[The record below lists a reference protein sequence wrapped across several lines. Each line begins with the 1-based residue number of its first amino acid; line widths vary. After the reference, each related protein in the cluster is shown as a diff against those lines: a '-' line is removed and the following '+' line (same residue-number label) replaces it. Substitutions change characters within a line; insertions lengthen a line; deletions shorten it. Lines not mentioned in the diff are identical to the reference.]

1 MADKKGIGL
10 IQSMKGKA
18 DKKGIGLIQSMKGKA
33 ALMGVLAIAS
43 SVVIGGVGIISIN
56 RIVNNGETETLINS
70 IIKLQADDKA
80 NDALYQYY
88 IDQQYLDHIQVNQ
101 QQMLEN
107 VDKVTNPEYR
117 DIVAKIRSGV
127 ETTKSNYDTIVKLH
141 NERGY
146 DKETGKYSE
155 FSSTNDQLNESFAAL
170 LNTNDWVE
178 FSWIDANL
186 GDGELVEI
194 DGKQYYKLIYDREL
208 PVVGK
213 RLDIVPRLGGTLTYK
228 TSFYLTNLKFTGGS
242 GNVDVDLTSL
252 ESVNGSGDGLAGC
265 SLTTFNGV
273 PAIKVDG
280 KFDAANS
287 TWEETQV
294 NIPIDQYDNQ
304 EHISFYYEMYLEN
317 TGDVFEYK
325 YGGALKG
332 QYDFY
337 ENSERL
343 VKLVEEYSRLVVEG
357 KDVAD
362 IREQIQAIFDD
373 IELNIPKFSTSK
385 EATEDSLA
393 KFEVMR
399 SAYDSMVALDDSM
412 LELKTANAAANA
424 IIEEECISLDN
435 AVVQSTQA
443 VKNSALLIMIVSL
456 LASAV
461 VLLFITIVISRSIDS
476 NVKSFR
482 KSLDK
487 IAQGRIGIRV
497 KQNGKDEFS
506 QFGESINKF
515 LDTLQ
520 HIIVELQN
528 MSNVLSDKGI
538 EFEDKADKTQS
549 AVENISSAL
558 SDISHGATAQ
568 AGDIEDSSQQ
578 IIGMCDNISNI
589 IKSVGQLSET
599 SEQMNRNSSEAS
611 NIVKELADTSDMTSA
626 AFDKIAT
633 KIIKTNESVVKIQEA
648 VDLIA
653 SIASQTNLLSLN
665 ASIEAARAGEAGR
678 GFAVVAS
685 EIQQLAEQ
693 TNTSA
698 GIIDTIIV
706 TLSQESEETVRSIN
720 DVTTMI
726 QDQKQKLEETQDKF
740 KAVNEGIKSTDREMN
755 GVLSQADDCSKAGE
769 HAVDLMTNLS
779 AIAEENAASTEQT
792 SASMAELDSGTSSL
806 ADTARELK
814 RLSDSLNESLNYFS
828 TEE

>member
-1 MADKKGIGL
+1 M
-10 IQSMKGKA
+10 A

-70 IIKLQADDKA
+70 IIKLQTDDKA

-88 IDQQYLDHIQVNQ
+88 TDRQYLDHIQVNQ

-155 FSSTNDQLNESFAAL
+155 FSSTNDQLNESFEAL
-170 LNTNDWVE
+170 INTNDWVE
-178 FSWIDANL
+178 FSWIDAKL

-242 GNVDVDLTSL
+242 GDVDVDLTSL
-252 ESVNGSGDGLAGC
+252 ESVDGSGDGLAGC

-332 QYDFY
+332 RYDFY
-337 ENSERL
+337 ANSEQL

-362 IREQIQAIFDD
+362 IREQIQALLDD

-393 KFEVMR
+393 KFKAMR

-435 AVVQSTQA
+435 AVVQSTQS

-497 KQNGKDEFS
+497 KQNRKDEFS

-538 EFEDKADKTQS
+538 ELEDEADKTQS
-549 AVENISSAL
+549 ATENISSAL

-626 AFDKIAT
+626 AFDKIAAQ
-633 KIIKTNESVVKIQEA
+633 IIKTNESVVKIQEA

-685 EIQQLAEQ
+685 EIQKLAEQ

>member
-1 MADKKGIGL
+1 M
-10 IQSMKGKA
+10 A

-70 IIKLQADDKA
+70 IIKLQTEDKA

-88 IDQQYLDHIQVNQ
+88 IDRQYLDDIQVNQ

-155 FSSTNDQLNESFAAL
+155 FSSTNDQLNESFEAL
-170 LNTNDWVE
+170 INTNDWVE
-178 FSWIDANL
+178 FSWIDASL
-186 GDGELVEI
+186 GDGEPVEI

-252 ESVNGSGDGLAGC
+252 ESVDGSGDGLAGC

-332 QYDFY
+332 RYDFY
-337 ENSERL
+337 ANSEQL

-362 IREQIQAIFDD
+362 IREQIQALLDD

-393 KFEVMR
+393 KFKAMR

-412 LELKTANAAANA
+412 LEIKTANAAANA

-435 AVVQSTQA
+435 AVVQSTQS
-443 VKNSALLIMIVSL
+443 VKNSALLIMIASL

-497 KQNGKDEFS
+497 KQNRKDEFS

-538 EFEDKADKTQS
+538 ELEDEADKTQS
-549 AVENISSAL
+549 ATENISSAL

-626 AFDKIAT
+626 AFDKIAAQ
-633 KIIKTNESVVKIQEA
+633 IIKTNESVVKIQEA

-685 EIQQLAEQ
+685 EIQKLSEQ

>member
-1 MADKKGIGL
+1 MAEKKGI
-10 IQSMKGKA
+10 S
-18 DKKGIGLIQSMKGKA
+18 LIQSMKGKA
-33 ALMGVLAIAS
+33 ALMGVMAIAS
-43 SVVIGGVGIISIN
+43 SVVIGGVGIMSIN
-56 RIVNNGETETLINS
+56 RIVSNSETEALINS
-70 IIKLQADDKA
+70 IVELQTDDKA

-155 FSSTNDQLNESFAAL
+155 FSSTNDQLNESFEAL
-170 LNTNDWVE
+170 INTNDWVE

-228 TSFYLTNLKFTGGS
+228 TSFYLTNLKLTGGS

-252 ESVNGSGDGLAGC
+252 ESVNGAGDGLAGC

-332 QYDFY
+332 RYDFSA
-337 ENSERL
+337 NSERL

-362 IREQIQAIFDD
+362 IREQIQAILDD

-385 EATEDSLA
+385 EAIEDSLA
-393 KFEVMR
+393 KFKAMR

-497 KQNGKDEFS
+497 KQNRKDEFS

-538 EFEDKADKTQS
+538 ELEDKADKTQS
-549 AVENISSAL
+549 AAENISSAL

-626 AFDKIAT
+626 AFDKIAAQ
-633 KIIKTNESVVKIQEA
+633 IIKTNESVVKIQEA

-685 EIQQLAEQ
+685 EIQKLAEQ

>member
-1 MADKKGIGL
+1 M
-10 IQSMKGKA
+10 A

-70 IIKLQADDKA
+70 IIKLQTEDKA

-88 IDQQYLDHIQVNQ
+88 IDQQYLDDIQVNQ

-170 LNTNDWVE
+170 FNTNDWVE

-252 ESVNGSGDGLAGC
+252 ESVDGSGDGLAGC

-332 QYDFY
+332 RYDFY
-337 ENSERL
+337 ANSEQL

-362 IREQIQAIFDD
+362 IREQIQALLDD

-393 KFEVMR
+393 KFKAMR

-435 AVVQSTQA
+435 AVVQSTQS

-482 KSLDK
+482 KSLDM

-497 KQNGKDEFS
+497 KQNRKDEFS

-538 EFEDKADKTQS
+538 ELEDEADKTQS
-549 AVENISSAL
+549 ATENISSAL

-626 AFDKIAT
+626 AFDKIAAQ
-633 KIIKTNESVVKIQEA
+633 IIKTNESVVKIQEA

-685 EIQQLAEQ
+685 EIQKLAEQ

>member
-1 MADKKGIGL
+1 M
-10 IQSMKGKA
+10 A

-70 IIKLQADDKA
+70 IIKLQTDDKA

-88 IDQQYLDHIQVNQ
+88 TDRQYLDHIQVNQ

-155 FSSTNDQLNESFAAL
+155 FSSTNDQLNESFEAL
-170 LNTNDWVE
+170 INTNDWVE

-332 QYDFY
+332 RYDFY
-337 ENSERL
+337 ANSEQL

-362 IREQIQAIFDD
+362 IREQIQAILDD

-393 KFEVMR
+393 KFKAMR

-435 AVVQSTQA
+435 AVVQSTQS

-497 KQNGKDEFS
+497 KQNRKDEFS

-538 EFEDKADKTQS
+538 ELEDKADKTQS
-549 AVENISSAL
+549 ATENISSAL

-626 AFDKIAT
+626 AFDKIAAQ
-633 KIIKTNESVVKIQEA
+633 IIKTNESVVKIQEA

-685 EIQQLAEQ
+685 EIQKLAEQ

>member
-1 MADKKGIGL
+1 M
-10 IQSMKGKA
+10 A

-56 RIVNNGETETLINS
+56 RIVNNGETETLIKS
-70 IIKLQADDKA
+70 IIELQTDDKA

-88 IDQQYLDHIQVNQ
+88 IDRQYLDHIQVNQ

-155 FSSTNDQLNESFAAL
+155 FSSTNDQLNESFEAL
-170 LNTNDWVE
+170 INTNDWVE

-228 TSFYLTNLKFTGGS
+228 TSFYLTNLKLTGGS

-252 ESVNGSGDGLAGC
+252 ESVNGSGAGLAGC

-332 QYDFY
+332 RYDFSA
-337 ENSERL
+337 NSERL

-362 IREQIQAIFDD
+362 IREQIQAILDD

-393 KFEVMR
+393 KFKVMR
-399 SAYDSMVALDDSM
+399 SVYDSMVALDDSM

-497 KQNGKDEFS
+497 KQNRKDEFS

-538 EFEDKADKTQS
+538 ELEDKADKTQS
-549 AVENISSAL
+549 ATENISSAL

-611 NIVKELADTSDMTSA
+611 NIVKELAATSDMTSA
-626 AFDKIAT
+626 AFDKIAAQ
-633 KIIKTNESVVKIQEA
+633 IIKTNESVVKIQEA

-685 EIQQLAEQ
+685 EIQKLAEQ

>member
-1 MADKKGIGL
+1 M
-10 IQSMKGKA
+10 A

-70 IIKLQADDKA
+70 IIKLQTDDKA

-88 IDQQYLDHIQVNQ
+88 IDRQYLDHIQVNQ

-170 LNTNDWVE
+170 FNTNDWVE

-317 TGDVFEYK
+317 TGDVFAYK
-325 YGGALKG
+325 YGGALTG
-332 QYDFY
+332 RYDFY
-337 ENSERL
+337 ANSERL

-362 IREQIQAIFDD
+362 IREQIQAILDD

-393 KFEVMR
+393 KFKAMR

-435 AVVQSTQA
+435 AVVQSTQS

-497 KQNGKDEFS
+497 KQNRKDEFS

-538 EFEDKADKTQS
+538 ELEDKAGKTQS
-549 AVENISSAL
+549 ATENISSAL

-611 NIVKELADTSDMTSA
+611 NIVKELAATSDMTSA
-626 AFDKIAT
+626 AFDKIAAQ
-633 KIIKTNESVVKIQEA
+633 IIKTNESVVKIQEA

-685 EIQQLAEQ
+685 EIQKLAEQ

>member
-1 MADKKGIGL
+1 M
-10 IQSMKGKA
+10 A

-56 RIVNNGETETLINS
+56 RIVNNGETKTLINS
-70 IIKLQADDKA
+70 IIELQTDDKA

-88 IDQQYLDHIQVNQ
+88 IDRQYLDHIQVNQ

-127 ETTKSNYDTIVKLH
+127 ETTKNNYDTIVTLH

-170 LNTNDWVE
+170 INTNDWVE

-228 TSFYLTNLKFTGGS
+228 TSFYLTNLKLTGGS

-252 ESVNGSGDGLAGC
+252 ESVNGSGAGLAGC

-294 NIPIDQYDNQ
+294 TIPIDQYDNQ

-325 YGGALKG
+325 YGGALTG
-332 QYDFY
+332 RYDFY
-337 ENSERL
+337 ANSEQL

-362 IREQIQAIFDD
+362 IREQIQAILDD

-385 EATEDSLA
+385 EAIEDSLA
-393 KFEVMR
+393 KFKAMR

-435 AVVQSTQA
+435 AVVQSTQS

-461 VLLFITIVISRSIDS
+461 VLLFVTIVISRSIDS

-497 KQNGKDEFS
+497 KQNRKDEFS

-538 EFEDKADKTQS
+538 ELEDKADKTQS
-549 AVENISSAL
+549 ATENISSAL

-611 NIVKELADTSDMTSA
+611 NIVKELAATSDMTSA
-626 AFDKIAT
+626 AFDKIAAQ
-633 KIIKTNESVVKIQEA
+633 IIKTNESVVKIQEA

-685 EIQQLAEQ
+685 EIQKLAEQ

-792 SASMAELDSGTSSL
+792 NASMAELDSGTSSL

>member
-1 MADKKGIGL
+1 M
-10 IQSMKGKA
+10 A

-70 IIKLQADDKA
+70 IIKLQTDDKA

-170 LNTNDWVE
+170 INTNDWVE

-228 TSFYLTNLKFTGGS
+228 TSFYLTNLKLTGGS

-332 QYDFY
+332 RYDFSA
-337 ENSERL
+337 NSERL

-362 IREQIQAIFDD
+362 IREQIQALLDD

-393 KFEVMR
+393 KFKVMR

-435 AVVQSTQA
+435 AVVQSTQS

-497 KQNGKDEFS
+497 KQNRKDEFS

-538 EFEDKADKTQS
+538 ELEDKADKTQS
-549 AVENISSAL
+549 ATENISSAL

-611 NIVKELADTSDMTSA
+611 NIVKELAATSDMTSA
-626 AFDKIAT
+626 AFDKIAAQ
-633 KIIKTNESVVKIQEA
+633 IIKTNESVVKIQEA

-685 EIQQLAEQ
+685 EIQKLAEQ

-792 SASMAELDSGTSSL
+792 NASMAELDSGTSSL

>member
-1 MADKKGIGL
+1 M
-10 IQSMKGKA
+10 A

-70 IIKLQADDKA
+70 IIKLQTEDKA

-88 IDQQYLDHIQVNQ
+88 TDRQYLDDIQVNQ

-170 LNTNDWVE
+170 INTNDWVE

-332 QYDFY
+332 RYDFY
-337 ENSERL
+337 ANSERL

-362 IREQIQAIFDD
+362 IREQIQAILDD

-393 KFEVMR
+393 KFKAMR

-435 AVVQSTQA
+435 AVVQSTQS

-497 KQNGKDEFS
+497 KQNRKDEFS

-538 EFEDKADKTQS
+538 ELEDEADKTQS
-549 AVENISSAL
+549 ATENISSAL

-626 AFDKIAT
+626 AFDKIAAQ
-633 KIIKTNESVVKIQEA
+633 IIKTNESVVKIQEA

-685 EIQQLAEQ
+685 EIQKLAEQ

>member
-1 MADKKGIGL
+1 M
-10 IQSMKGKA
+10 A

-70 IIKLQADDKA
+70 IIKLQTDDKA

-88 IDQQYLDHIQVNQ
+88 TDRQYLDDIQVNQ

-127 ETTKSNYDTIVKLH
+127 ETTKSNYDKIVKLH

-252 ESVNGSGDGLAGC
+252 ESVDGSGDGLAGC

-332 QYDFY
+332 RYDFY
-337 ENSERL
+337 ANSEQL

-362 IREQIQAIFDD
+362 IREQIQAILDD

-393 KFEVMR
+393 KFKAMR

-435 AVVQSTQA
+435 AVVQSTQS

-497 KQNGKDEFS
+497 KQNRKDEFS

-538 EFEDKADKTQS
+538 ELEDKADKTQS
-549 AVENISSAL
+549 ATENISSAL

-626 AFDKIAT
+626 AFDKIAAQ
-633 KIIKTNESVVKIQEA
+633 IIKTNESVVKIQEA

-685 EIQQLAEQ
+685 EIQKLAEQ

>member
-1 MADKKGIGL
+1 M
-10 IQSMKGKA
+10 A

-70 IIKLQADDKA
+70 IIKLQTEDKA

-88 IDQQYLDHIQVNQ
+88 IDQQYLDDIQVNQ

-178 FSWIDANL
+178 FSWIDATL

-332 QYDFY
+332 RYDFY
-337 ENSERL
+337 ANSERL

-362 IREQIQAIFDD
+362 IREQIQAILDD

-393 KFEVMR
+393 KFKVMR
-399 SAYDSMVALDDSM
+399 SVYDSMVALDDSM

-482 KSLDK
+482 KSLDM

-497 KQNGKDEFS
+497 KQNRKDEFS

-549 AVENISSAL
+549 AAENISSAL

-626 AFDKIAT
+626 AFDKIAAQ
-633 KIIKTNESVVKIQEA
+633 IIKTNESVVKIQEA

-685 EIQQLAEQ
+685 EIQKLAEQ

-740 KAVNEGIKSTDREMN
+740 KTVNEGIKSTDREMN

>member
-1 MADKKGIGL
+1 M
-10 IQSMKGKA
+10 A

-70 IIKLQADDKA
+70 IIKLQTEDKA

-88 IDQQYLDHIQVNQ
+88 IDRQYLDHIQVNQ

-170 LNTNDWVE
+170 FNTNDWVE

-228 TSFYLTNLKFTGGS
+228 TSFYLTNLKLTGGS

-332 QYDFY
+332 RYDFY
-337 ENSERL
+337 ANSEQL

-362 IREQIQAIFDD
+362 IREQIQAILDD

-393 KFEVMR
+393 KFKAMR

-435 AVVQSTQA
+435 AVVQSTQS

-497 KQNGKDEFS
+497 KQNRKDEFS

-538 EFEDKADKTQS
+538 ELEDEADKTQS
-549 AVENISSAL
+549 ATENISSAL

-626 AFDKIAT
+626 AFDKIAAQ
-633 KIIKTNESVVKIQEA
+633 IIKTNESVVKIQEA

-685 EIQQLAEQ
+685 EIQKLAEQ

-792 SASMAELDSGTSSL
+792 NASMAELDSGTSSL

>member
-1 MADKKGIGL
+1 M
-10 IQSMKGKA
+10 A

-70 IIKLQADDKA
+70 IIKLQTDDKA

-88 IDQQYLDHIQVNQ
+88 IDRQYLDDIQVNQ

-155 FSSTNDQLNESFAAL
+155 FSSTNDQLNESFEAL
-170 LNTNDWVE
+170 INTNDWVE

-252 ESVNGSGDGLAGC
+252 ESVDGSGDGLAGC

-332 QYDFY
+332 RYDFY
-337 ENSERL
+337 ANSEQL

-362 IREQIQAIFDD
+362 IREQIQALLDD

-393 KFEVMR
+393 KFKAMR

-435 AVVQSTQA
+435 AVVQSTQS
-443 VKNSALLIMIVSL
+443 VKNSALLIMIASL

-497 KQNGKDEFS
+497 KQNRKDEFS

-538 EFEDKADKTQS
+538 ELEDEADKTQS
-549 AVENISSAL
+549 ATENISSAL

-626 AFDKIAT
+626 AFDKIAAQ
-633 KIIKTNESVVKIQEA
+633 IIKTNESVVKIQEA

-685 EIQQLAEQ
+685 EIQKLSEQ

>member
-1 MADKKGIGL
+1 M
-10 IQSMKGKA
+10 A

-70 IIKLQADDKA
+70 IIKLQTEDKA

-88 IDQQYLDHIQVNQ
+88 IDQQYLDDIQVNQ

-155 FSSTNDQLNESFAAL
+155 FSSTNDQLNESFEAL
-170 LNTNDWVE
+170 INTNDWVE

-186 GDGELVEI
+186 GDGEPVEI

-242 GNVDVDLTSL
+242 GDVDVDLTSL

-332 QYDFY
+332 RYDFY
-337 ENSERL
+337 ANSEQL

-362 IREQIQAIFDD
+362 IREQIQAILDD

-393 KFEVMR
+393 KFKVMR

-497 KQNGKDEFS
+497 KQNRKDEFS

-538 EFEDKADKTQS
+538 ELEDEADKTQS
-549 AVENISSAL
+549 AAENISSAL

-626 AFDKIAT
+626 AFDKIAAQ
-633 KIIKTNESVVKIQEA
+633 IIKTNESVVKIQEA

-685 EIQQLAEQ
+685 EIQKLSEQ

>member
-1 MADKKGIGL
+1 M
-10 IQSMKGKA
+10 A

-70 IIKLQADDKA
+70 IIELQTDDKA

-88 IDQQYLDHIQVNQ
+88 TDRQYLDHIQVNQ

-170 LNTNDWVE
+170 FDTNDWVE
-178 FSWIDANL
+178 FSWIDAKL

-332 QYDFY
+332 RYDFY
-337 ENSERL
+337 ANSEQL

-362 IREQIQAIFDD
+362 IREQIQAILDD

-385 EATEDSLA
+385 EAAEDSLA
-393 KFEVMR
+393 KFKAMR

-435 AVVQSTQA
+435 AVVQSTQS

-497 KQNGKDEFS
+497 KQNRKDEFS

-528 MSNVLSDKGI
+528 MSNVLLDKGI

-549 AVENISSAL
+549 AAENISSAL

-626 AFDKIAT
+626 AFDKIAAQ
-633 KIIKTNESVVKIQEA
+633 IIKTNESVVKIQEA

-685 EIQQLAEQ
+685 EIQKLSEQ

-792 SASMAELDSGTSSL
+792 NASMAELDSGTSSL

>member
-1 MADKKGIGL
+1 M
-10 IQSMKGKA
+10 A

-70 IIKLQADDKA
+70 IIKLQTDDKA

-170 LNTNDWVE
+170 FDTNDWVE
-178 FSWIDANL
+178 FSWIDAKL

-332 QYDFY
+332 RYDFY
-337 ENSERL
+337 ANSEQL

-362 IREQIQAIFDD
+362 IREQIQALLDD

-393 KFEVMR
+393 KFKVMR

-435 AVVQSTQA
+435 AVVQSTQS

-497 KQNGKDEFS
+497 KQNRKDEFS

-538 EFEDKADKTQS
+538 ELEDKADKTQS
-549 AVENISSAL
+549 ATENISSAL

-626 AFDKIAT
+626 AFDKIAAQ
-633 KIIKTNESVVKIQEA
+633 IIKTNESVVKIQEA

-685 EIQQLAEQ
+685 EIQKLAEQ

>member
-1 MADKKGIGL
+1 M
-10 IQSMKGKA
+10 A

-70 IIKLQADDKA
+70 IIKLQTDDKA

-88 IDQQYLDHIQVNQ
+88 TDRQYLDHIQVNQ

-155 FSSTNDQLNESFAAL
+155 FSSTNDQLNESFEAL
-170 LNTNDWVE
+170 INTNDWVE

-332 QYDFY
+332 RYDFY
-337 ENSERL
+337 ANSEQL

-362 IREQIQAIFDD
+362 IREQIQAILDD

-393 KFEVMR
+393 KFKAMR

-497 KQNGKDEFS
+497 KQNRKDEFS

-538 EFEDKADKTQS
+538 ELEDKADKTQS
-549 AVENISSAL
+549 ATENISSAL

-626 AFDKIAT
+626 AFDKIAAQ
-633 KIIKTNESVVKIQEA
+633 IIKTNESVVKIQEA

-685 EIQQLAEQ
+685 EIQKLAEQ

>member
-1 MADKKGIGL
+1 M
-10 IQSMKGKA
+10 A

-70 IIKLQADDKA
+70 IIELQTDDKA

-88 IDQQYLDHIQVNQ
+88 IDRQYLDHIQVNQ

-127 ETTKSNYDTIVKLH
+127 ETTKNNYDTIVTLH

-170 LNTNDWVE
+170 INTNDWVE

-228 TSFYLTNLKFTGGS
+228 TSFYLTNLKLTGGS

-252 ESVNGSGDGLAGC
+252 ESVNGSGAGLAGC

-294 NIPIDQYDNQ
+294 TIPIDQYDNQ

-325 YGGALKG
+325 YGGALTG
-332 QYDFY
+332 RYDFY
-337 ENSERL
+337 ANSEQL

-362 IREQIQAIFDD
+362 IREQIQAILDD

-385 EATEDSLA
+385 EAIEDSLA
-393 KFEVMR
+393 KFKAMR

-435 AVVQSTQA
+435 AVVQSTQS

-497 KQNGKDEFS
+497 KQNRKDEFS

-538 EFEDKADKTQS
+538 ELEDKADKTQS
-549 AVENISSAL
+549 ATENISSAL

-611 NIVKELADTSDMTSA
+611 NIVKELAATSDMTSA
-626 AFDKIAT
+626 AFDKIAAQ
-633 KIIKTNESVVKIQEA
+633 IIKTNESVVKIQEA

-685 EIQQLAEQ
+685 EIQKLAEQ

-792 SASMAELDSGTSSL
+792 NASMAELDSGTSSL

>member
-1 MADKKGIGL
+1 M
-10 IQSMKGKA
+10 A

-70 IIKLQADDKA
+70 IIKLQTDDKA

-88 IDQQYLDHIQVNQ
+88 TDRQYLDHIQVNQ

-170 LNTNDWVE
+170 FDTNDWVE
-178 FSWIDANL
+178 FSWIDAKL

-332 QYDFY
+332 RYDFY
-337 ENSERL
+337 ANSEQL

-362 IREQIQAIFDD
+362 IREQIQAILDD

-393 KFEVMR
+393 KFKAMR

-435 AVVQSTQA
+435 AVVQSTQS

-497 KQNGKDEFS
+497 KQNRKDEFS

-528 MSNVLSDKGI
+528 MSNVLLDKGI

-549 AVENISSAL
+549 AAENISSAL

-626 AFDKIAT
+626 AFDKIAAQ
-633 KIIKTNESVVKIQEA
+633 IIKTNESVVKIQEA

-685 EIQQLAEQ
+685 EIQKLAEQ

>member
-1 MADKKGIGL
+1 M
-10 IQSMKGKA
+10 A

-70 IIKLQADDKA
+70 IIKLQTDDKA

-88 IDQQYLDHIQVNQ
+88 IDQQYLDDIQVNQ

-155 FSSTNDQLNESFAAL
+155 FSSTNGQLNESFAAL
-170 LNTNDWVE
+170 FNTNDWAE
-178 FSWIDANL
+178 TPWIEANV

-332 QYDFY
+332 RYDFY
-337 ENSERL
+337 ANSEQL

-357 KDVAD
+357 KDVVD
-362 IREQIQAIFDD
+362 IRGQIQTVLDD

-393 KFEVMR
+393 KFKAMR

-497 KQNGKDEFS
+497 KQNRKDEFS

-538 EFEDKADKTQS
+538 ELEDKADKTQS
-549 AVENISSAL
+549 AAENISSAL

-626 AFDKIAT
+626 AFDKIAAQ
-633 KIIKTNESVVKIQEA
+633 IIKTNESVVKIQEA

-685 EIQQLAEQ
+685 EIQKLAEQ

>member
-1 MADKKGIGL
+1 M
-10 IQSMKGKA
+10 A

-43 SVVIGGVGIISIN
+43 SVVIGGVGIRSIN

-70 IIKLQADDKA
+70 IIKLQTEDKA

-88 IDQQYLDHIQVNQ
+88 IDRQYLDDIQVNQ

-155 FSSTNDQLNESFAAL
+155 FSSTNDQLNESFEAL
-170 LNTNDWVE
+170 INTNDWVE
-178 FSWIDANL
+178 FSWIDASL
-186 GDGELVEI
+186 GDGEPVEI

-242 GNVDVDLTSL
+242 GDVDVDLTSL

-332 QYDFY
+332 RYDFY
-337 ENSERL
+337 ANSEQL

-362 IREQIQAIFDD
+362 IREQIQALLDD

-393 KFEVMR
+393 KFKAMR

-412 LELKTANAAANA
+412 LEIKTANAAANA

-435 AVVQSTQA
+435 AVVQSTQS
-443 VKNSALLIMIVSL
+443 VKNSALLIMIASL

-497 KQNGKDEFS
+497 KQNRKDEFS

-538 EFEDKADKTQS
+538 ELEDEADKTQS
-549 AVENISSAL
+549 ATENISSAL

-626 AFDKIAT
+626 AFDKIAAQ
-633 KIIKTNESVVKIQEA
+633 IIKTNESVVKIQEA

-685 EIQQLAEQ
+685 EIQKLAEQ

>member
-1 MADKKGIGL
+1 M
-10 IQSMKGKA
+10 A

-70 IIKLQADDKA
+70 IIKLQTDDKA

-88 IDQQYLDHIQVNQ
+88 IDQQYLDDIQVNQ

-170 LNTNDWVE
+170 INTNDWVE

-228 TSFYLTNLKFTGGS
+228 TSFYLTNLKLTGGS

-332 QYDFY
+332 RYDFY
-337 ENSERL
+337 ANSEQL

-362 IREQIQAIFDD
+362 IREQIQALLDD

-393 KFEVMR
+393 KFKAMR

-435 AVVQSTQA
+435 AVVQSTQS

-497 KQNGKDEFS
+497 KQNRKDEFS

-538 EFEDKADKTQS
+538 ELEDEADKTQS
-549 AVENISSAL
+549 ATENISSAL

-626 AFDKIAT
+626 AFDKIAAQ
-633 KIIKTNESVVKIQEA
+633 IIKTNESVVKIQEA

-685 EIQQLAEQ
+685 EIQKLSEQ

>member
-1 MADKKGIGL
+1 M
-10 IQSMKGKA
+10 A

-70 IIKLQADDKA
+70 IIKLQTDDKA

-88 IDQQYLDHIQVNQ
+88 IDRQYLDHIQVNQ

-170 LNTNDWVE
+170 FNTNDWVE

-325 YGGALKG
+325 YGGALTG
-332 QYDFY
+332 RYDFY
-337 ENSERL
+337 ANSEQL

-362 IREQIQAIFDD
+362 IREQIQAILDD

-393 KFEVMR
+393 KFKAMR

-435 AVVQSTQA
+435 AVVQSTQS

-497 KQNGKDEFS
+497 KQNRKDEFS

-538 EFEDKADKTQS
+538 ELEDEADKTQS
-549 AVENISSAL
+549 ATENISSAL

-626 AFDKIAT
+626 AFDKIAAQ
-633 KIIKTNESVVKIQEA
+633 IIKTNESVVKIQEA

-685 EIQQLAEQ
+685 EIQKLSEQ

>member
-1 MADKKGIGL
+1 M
-10 IQSMKGKA
+10 A

-70 IIKLQADDKA
+70 IIKLQTDDKA

-155 FSSTNDQLNESFAAL
+155 FSSTNDQLNESFEAL
-170 LNTNDWVE
+170 INTNDWVE

-252 ESVNGSGDGLAGC
+252 ESVDGSGDGLAGC

-332 QYDFY
+332 RYDFY
-337 ENSERL
+337 ANSEQL

-362 IREQIQAIFDD
+362 IREQIQAILDD

-393 KFEVMR
+393 KFKVMR
-399 SAYDSMVALDDSM
+399 SVYDSMVALDDSM

-435 AVVQSTQA
+435 AVVQSTQS

-497 KQNGKDEFS
+497 KQNRKDEFS

-538 EFEDKADKTQS
+538 ELEDKADKTQS
-549 AVENISSAL
+549 ATENISSAL

-611 NIVKELADTSDMTSA
+611 NIVKELAATSDMTSA
-626 AFDKIAT
+626 AFDKIAAQ
-633 KIIKTNESVVKIQEA
+633 IIKTNESVVKIQEA

-685 EIQQLAEQ
+685 EIQKLSEQ

>member
-1 MADKKGIGL
+1 M
-10 IQSMKGKA
+10 A

-43 SVVIGGVGIISIN
+43 SVVIGGVGIRSIN

-70 IIKLQADDKA
+70 IIKLQTEDKA

-88 IDQQYLDHIQVNQ
+88 IDRQYLDDIQVNQ

-155 FSSTNDQLNESFAAL
+155 FSSTNDQLNESFEAL
-170 LNTNDWVE
+170 INTNDWVE
-178 FSWIDANL
+178 FSWIDASL
-186 GDGELVEI
+186 GDGEPVEI

-242 GNVDVDLTSL
+242 GDVDVDLTSL

-332 QYDFY
+332 RYDFY
-337 ENSERL
+337 ANSEQL

-362 IREQIQAIFDD
+362 IREQIQALLDD

-393 KFEVMR
+393 KFKAMR

-412 LELKTANAAANA
+412 LEIKTANAAANA

-435 AVVQSTQA
+435 AVVQSTQS
-443 VKNSALLIMIVSL
+443 VKNSALLIMIASL

-497 KQNGKDEFS
+497 KQNRKDEFS

-538 EFEDKADKTQS
+538 ELEDKADKTQS
-549 AVENISSAL
+549 ATENISSAL

-626 AFDKIAT
+626 AFDKIAAQ
-633 KIIKTNESVVKIQEA
+633 IIKTNESVVKIQEA

-685 EIQQLAEQ
+685 EIQKLAEQ

>member
-1 MADKKGIGL
+1 M
-10 IQSMKGKA
+10 A

-70 IIKLQADDKA
+70 IIKLQTDDKA

-88 IDQQYLDHIQVNQ
+88 TDRQYLDHIQVNQ

-170 LNTNDWVE
+170 INTNDWVE

-252 ESVNGSGDGLAGC
+252 ESVDGSGDGLAGC

-332 QYDFY
+332 RYDFY
-337 ENSERL
+337 ANSEQL

-362 IREQIQAIFDD
+362 IREQIQALLDD

-393 KFEVMR
+393 KFKAMR

-435 AVVQSTQA
+435 AVVQSTQS

-497 KQNGKDEFS
+497 KQNRKDEFS

-538 EFEDKADKTQS
+538 ELEDKADKTQS
-549 AVENISSAL
+549 ATENISSAL

-626 AFDKIAT
+626 AFDKIAAQ
-633 KIIKTNESVVKIQEA
+633 IIKTNESVVKIQEA

-685 EIQQLAEQ
+685 EIQKLAEQ

>member
-1 MADKKGIGL
+1 M
-10 IQSMKGKA
+10 A

-70 IIKLQADDKA
+70 IIKLQTEDKA

-88 IDQQYLDHIQVNQ
+88 TDRQYLDDIQVNQ

-155 FSSTNDQLNESFAAL
+155 FSSTNDQLNESFEAL
-170 LNTNDWVE
+170 INTNDWVE

-332 QYDFY
+332 RYDFY
-337 ENSERL
+337 ANSERL

-362 IREQIQAIFDD
+362 IREQIQAILDD

-393 KFEVMR
+393 KFKAMR

-435 AVVQSTQA
+435 AVVQSTQS

-497 KQNGKDEFS
+497 KQNRKDEFS

-538 EFEDKADKTQS
+538 ELEDEADKTQS
-549 AVENISSAL
+549 ATENISSAL

-626 AFDKIAT
+626 AFDKIAAQ
-633 KIIKTNESVVKIQEA
+633 IIKTNESVVKIQEA

-685 EIQQLAEQ
+685 EIQKLAEQ

>member
-1 MADKKGIGL
+1 M
-10 IQSMKGKA
+10 
-18 DKKGIGLIQSMKGKA
+18 
-33 ALMGVLAIAS
+33 
-43 SVVIGGVGIISIN
+43 
-56 RIVNNGETETLINS
+56 
-70 IIKLQADDKA
+70 
-80 NDALYQYY
+80 
-88 IDQQYLDHIQVNQ
+88 
-101 QQMLEN
+101 
-107 VDKVTNPEYR
+107 
-117 DIVAKIRSGV
+117 
-127 ETTKSNYDTIVKLH
+127 
-141 NERGY
+141 
-146 DKETGKYSE
+146 
-155 FSSTNDQLNESFAAL
+155 
-170 LNTNDWVE
+170 
-178 FSWIDANL
+178 
-186 GDGELVEI
+186 
-194 DGKQYYKLIYDREL
+194 
-208 PVVGK
+208 
-213 RLDIVPRLGGTLTYK
+213 
-228 TSFYLTNLKFTGGS
+228 
-242 GNVDVDLTSL
+242 
-252 ESVNGSGDGLAGC
+252 
-265 SLTTFNGV
+265 
-273 PAIKVDG
+273 
-280 KFDAANS
+280 
-287 TWEETQV
+287 
-294 NIPIDQYDNQ
+294 
-304 EHISFYYEMYLEN
+304 
-317 TGDVFEYK
+317 
-325 YGGALKG
+325 
-332 QYDFY
+332 
-337 ENSERL
+337 
-343 VKLVEEYSRLVVEG
+343 
-357 KDVAD
+357 
-362 IREQIQAIFDD
+362 
-373 IELNIPKFSTSK
+373 NIPKFSTSK

-393 KFEVMR
+393 KFKAMR

-435 AVVQSTQA
+435 AVVQSTQS

-497 KQNGKDEFS
+497 KQNRKDEFS

-549 AVENISSAL
+549 ATENISSAL

-568 AGDIEDSSQQ
+568 AGDIENSSQQ

-611 NIVKELADTSDMTSA
+611 NIVKELAATSDMTSA
-626 AFDKIAT
+626 AFDKIAAQ
-633 KIIKTNESVVKIQEA
+633 IIKTNESVVKIQEA

-685 EIQQLAEQ
+685 EIQKLAEQ

-726 QDQKQKLEETQDKF
+726 QDQKQKLEATQDKF

>member
-1 MADKKGIGL
+1 M
-10 IQSMKGKA
+10 A

-70 IIKLQADDKA
+70 IIKLQTEDKA

-88 IDQQYLDHIQVNQ
+88 IDRQYLDDIQVNQ

-155 FSSTNDQLNESFAAL
+155 FSSTNDQLNESFEAL
-170 LNTNDWVE
+170 INTNDWVE

-228 TSFYLTNLKFTGGS
+228 TSFYLTNLKLTGGS

-332 QYDFY
+332 RYDFY
-337 ENSERL
+337 ANSEQL

-362 IREQIQAIFDD
+362 IREQIQALLDD

-393 KFEVMR
+393 KFKAMR

-435 AVVQSTQA
+435 AVVQSTQS
-443 VKNSALLIMIVSL
+443 VKNSALLIMIASL

-497 KQNGKDEFS
+497 KQNRKDEFS

-538 EFEDKADKTQS
+538 ELEDKADKTQS
-549 AVENISSAL
+549 ATENISSAL

-626 AFDKIAT
+626 AFDKIAAQ
-633 KIIKTNESVVKIQEA
+633 IIKTNESVVKIQEA

-685 EIQQLAEQ
+685 EIQKLAEQ

>member
-1 MADKKGIGL
+1 M
-10 IQSMKGKA
+10 A

-70 IIKLQADDKA
+70 IIKLQTDDKA

-88 IDQQYLDHIQVNQ
+88 TDRQYLDHIQVNQ

-155 FSSTNDQLNESFAAL
+155 FSSTNDQLNESFEAL
-170 LNTNDWVE
+170 INTNDWVE

-186 GDGELVEI
+186 GDGEPVEI

-242 GNVDVDLTSL
+242 GDVDVDLTSL
-252 ESVNGSGDGLAGC
+252 ESVDGSGDGLAGC

-332 QYDFY
+332 RYDFY
-337 ENSERL
+337 ANSEQL

-362 IREQIQAIFDD
+362 IREQIQALLDD

-393 KFEVMR
+393 KFKAMR

-435 AVVQSTQA
+435 AVVQSTQS

-497 KQNGKDEFS
+497 KQNRKDEFS

-538 EFEDKADKTQS
+538 ELEDKADKTQS
-549 AVENISSAL
+549 ATENISSAL

-626 AFDKIAT
+626 AFDKIAAQ
-633 KIIKTNESVVKIQEA
+633 IIKTNESVVKIQEA

-685 EIQQLAEQ
+685 EIQKLAEQ

>member
-1 MADKKGIGL
+1 M
-10 IQSMKGKA
+10 A

-70 IIKLQADDKA
+70 IIKLQTEDKA

-88 IDQQYLDHIQVNQ
+88 IDRQYLDHIQVNQ

-155 FSSTNDQLNESFAAL
+155 FSSTNDQLNESFEAL
-170 LNTNDWVE
+170 INTNDWVE

-252 ESVNGSGDGLAGC
+252 ESVNGAGDGLAGC

-294 NIPIDQYDNQ
+294 TIPIDQYDNQ
-304 EHISFYYEMYLEN
+304 DHKSFYYEMYLEN

-325 YGGALKG
+325 YGGAVKG
-332 QYDFY
+332 RYDFY
-337 ENSERL
+337 ESSNQL

-357 KDVAD
+357 KDVVD
-362 IREQIQAIFDD
+362 IRGQIQTVLDD
-373 IELNIPKFSTSK
+373 MALNIPKFSTSK
-385 EATEDSLA
+385 EAADDSLA
-393 KFEVMR
+393 KFDVMR
-399 SAYDSMVALDDSM
+399 SAYDSMVALDDNM
-412 LELKTANAAANA
+412 LEMKTANVAANA
-424 IIEEECISLDN
+424 IIEEACSNLAN
-435 AVVQSTQA
+435 AVGASTQA
-443 VKNSALLIMIVSL
+443 VKNNALVIMIVAL
-456 LASAV
+456 LASALI
-461 VLLFITIVISRSIDS
+461 LLFITIVISKSIDS

-497 KQNGKDEFS
+497 KQSGKDEFS
-506 QFGESINKF
+506 QFGESINRF

-520 HIIVELQN
+520 QTIVDLQK

-538 EFEDKADKTQS
+538 ELKDKADKTQL
-549 AVENISSAL
+549 AAENVSGAL

-568 AGDIEDSSQQ
+568 ANDIENSSQQ
-578 IIGMCDNISNI
+578 IIGMCENVSNI
-589 IKSVGQLSET
+589 IKSVEQLSET
-599 SEQMNRNSSEAS
+599 SEQMSRNSSEAS
-611 NIVKELADTSDMTSA
+611 EIVKELAATSDMTSA
-626 AFDKIAT
+626 AFDKIAAQ
-633 KIIKTNESVVKIQEA
+633 IIKTNESVVKIQEA

-685 EIQQLAEQ
+685 EIQKLAEQ

-706 TLSQESEETVRSIN
+706 TLSQESHETVKSIN

-740 KAVNEGIKSTDREMN
+740 KAVNDGIKSTDREMG
-755 GVLSQADDCSKAGE
+755 GVLNQADDCSKAGM

-792 SASMAELDSGTSSL
+792 NTSMSELDSGTSSL
-806 ADTARELK
+806 ADTANELK
-814 RLSDSLNESLNYFS
+814 NLSDSLNESLKYFN

>member
-1 MADKKGIGL
+1 M
-10 IQSMKGKA
+10 A

-70 IIKLQADDKA
+70 IIKLQTDDKA

-155 FSSTNDQLNESFAAL
+155 FSSTNDQLNESFEAL
-170 LNTNDWVE
+170 INTNDWVE
-178 FSWIDANL
+178 FSWIDASL

-252 ESVNGSGDGLAGC
+252 ESVDGSGDGLAGC

-332 QYDFY
+332 RYDFY
-337 ENSERL
+337 ANSEQL

-362 IREQIQAIFDD
+362 IREQIQALLDD

-393 KFEVMR
+393 KFKAMR

-435 AVVQSTQA
+435 AVVQSTQS

-497 KQNGKDEFS
+497 KQNRKDEFS

-538 EFEDKADKTQS
+538 ELEDKADKTQS
-549 AVENISSAL
+549 ATENISSAL

-626 AFDKIAT
+626 AFDKIAAQ
-633 KIIKTNESVVKIQEA
+633 IIKTNESVVKIQEA

-685 EIQQLAEQ
+685 EIQKLSEQ

>member
-1 MADKKGIGL
+1 M
-10 IQSMKGKA
+10 A

-70 IIKLQADDKA
+70 IIKLQTEDKA

-170 LNTNDWVE
+170 FNTNDWAE
-178 FSWIDANL
+178 TPWIEANL

-332 QYDFY
+332 RYDFY
-337 ENSERL
+337 ANSEQL

-362 IREQIQAIFDD
+362 IREQIQAILDD

-393 KFEVMR
+393 KFKAMR

-435 AVVQSTQA
+435 AVVQSTQS

-497 KQNGKDEFS
+497 KQNRKDEFS

-538 EFEDKADKTQS
+538 ELEDKADKTQS
-549 AVENISSAL
+549 ATENISSAL

-626 AFDKIAT
+626 AFDKIAAQ
-633 KIIKTNESVVKIQEA
+633 IIKTNESVVKIQEA

-685 EIQQLAEQ
+685 EIQKLAEQ

>member
-1 MADKKGIGL
+1 M
-10 IQSMKGKA
+10 A

-70 IIKLQADDKA
+70 IIKLQTDDKA

-88 IDQQYLDHIQVNQ
+88 TDRQYLDDIQVNQ

-170 LNTNDWVE
+170 FNTNDWVE

-228 TSFYLTNLKFTGGS
+228 TSFYLTNLKLTGGS

-252 ESVNGSGDGLAGC
+252 ESVDGSGDGLAGC

-332 QYDFY
+332 RYDFY
-337 ENSERL
+337 ANSERL

-362 IREQIQAIFDD
+362 IREQIQALLDD

-393 KFEVMR
+393 KFKAMR

-435 AVVQSTQA
+435 AVVQSTQS

-497 KQNGKDEFS
+497 KQNRKDEFS

-538 EFEDKADKTQS
+538 ELEDEADKTQS
-549 AVENISSAL
+549 ATENISSAL

-626 AFDKIAT
+626 AFDKIAAQ
-633 KIIKTNESVVKIQEA
+633 IIKTNESVVKIQEA

-685 EIQQLAEQ
+685 EIQKLSEQ

>member
-1 MADKKGIGL
+1 M
-10 IQSMKGKA
+10 A

-70 IIKLQADDKA
+70 IIKLQTDDKA

-88 IDQQYLDHIQVNQ
+88 TDRQYLDDIQVNQ

-155 FSSTNDQLNESFAAL
+155 FSSTNDQLNESFEAL
-170 LNTNDWVE
+170 INTNDWVE

-252 ESVNGSGDGLAGC
+252 ESVDGSGDGLAGC

-332 QYDFY
+332 RYDFY
-337 ENSERL
+337 ANSEQL

-362 IREQIQAIFDD
+362 IREQIQAILDD

-393 KFEVMR
+393 KFKAMR

-435 AVVQSTQA
+435 AVVQSTQS

-497 KQNGKDEFS
+497 KQNRKDEFS

-538 EFEDKADKTQS
+538 ELEDKADKTQS
-549 AVENISSAL
+549 ATENISSAL

-626 AFDKIAT
+626 AFDKIAAQ
-633 KIIKTNESVVKIQEA
+633 IIKTNESVVKIQEA

-685 EIQQLAEQ
+685 EIQKLAEQ

-792 SASMAELDSGTSSL
+792 NASMAELDSGTSSL

>member
-1 MADKKGIGL
+1 M
-10 IQSMKGKA
+10 A

-43 SVVIGGVGIISIN
+43 SVVIGGVGIRSIN

-70 IIKLQADDKA
+70 IIKLQTDDKA

-155 FSSTNDQLNESFAAL
+155 FSSTNGQLNESFAAL
-170 LNTNDWVE
+170 FNTNDWAE
-178 FSWIDANL
+178 TPWIEANV

-332 QYDFY
+332 RYDFY
-337 ENSERL
+337 ANSEQL

-362 IREQIQAIFDD
+362 IREQIQAILDD

-393 KFEVMR
+393 KFKAMR

-435 AVVQSTQA
+435 AVVQSTQS

-497 KQNGKDEFS
+497 KQNRKDEFS

-538 EFEDKADKTQS
+538 ELEDEADKTQS
-549 AVENISSAL
+549 ATENISSAL

-611 NIVKELADTSDMTSA
+611 NIVKELAATSDMTSA
-626 AFDKIAT
+626 AFDKIAAQ
-633 KIIKTNESVVKIQEA
+633 IIKTNESVVKIQEA

-685 EIQQLAEQ
+685 EIQKLAEQ

>member
-1 MADKKGIGL
+1 M
-10 IQSMKGKA
+10 A

-70 IIKLQADDKA
+70 IIKLQTEDKA

-88 IDQQYLDHIQVNQ
+88 TDRQYLDDIQVNQ

-170 LNTNDWVE
+170 INTNDWVE

-332 QYDFY
+332 RYDFY
-337 ENSERL
+337 ANSERL

-362 IREQIQAIFDD
+362 IREQIQALLDD

-393 KFEVMR
+393 KFKAMR

-435 AVVQSTQA
+435 AVVQSTQS

-497 KQNGKDEFS
+497 KQNRKDEFS

-538 EFEDKADKTQS
+538 ELEDKADKTQS
-549 AVENISSAL
+549 ATENISSAL

-611 NIVKELADTSDMTSA
+611 NIVKELAATSDMTSA
-626 AFDKIAT
+626 AFDKIAAQ
-633 KIIKTNESVVKIQEA
+633 IIKTNESVVKIQEA

-685 EIQQLAEQ
+685 EIQKLAEQ

>member
-1 MADKKGIGL
+1 M
-10 IQSMKGKA
+10 A

-70 IIKLQADDKA
+70 IIKLQTDDKA

-88 IDQQYLDHIQVNQ
+88 TDRQYLDHIQVNQ

-170 LNTNDWVE
+170 FDTNDWVE

-228 TSFYLTNLKFTGGS
+228 TSFYLTNLKLTGGS

-252 ESVNGSGDGLAGC
+252 ESVNGSGAGLAGC

-294 NIPIDQYDNQ
+294 TIPIDQYDNQ

-332 QYDFY
+332 RYDFY
-337 ENSERL
+337 ANSEQL
-343 VKLVEEYSRLVVEG
+343 VKLVEEYRRLVVEG
-357 KDVAD
+357 KEVAD
-362 IREQIQAIFDD
+362 IREQIQAILDD

-393 KFEVMR
+393 KFKVMR

-435 AVVQSTQA
+435 AVEQSTQA
-443 VKNSALLIMIVSL
+443 VKNSALLIMIVAL

-461 VLLFITIVISRSIDS
+461 VLSFITIVISRSIDS

-497 KQNGKDEFS
+497 KQNRKDEFS

-538 EFEDKADKTQS
+538 ELEDKADKTQS
-549 AVENISSAL
+549 AAENISSAL

-626 AFDKIAT
+626 AFDKIAAQ
-633 KIIKTNESVVKIQEA
+633 IIKTNESVVKIQEA

-685 EIQQLAEQ
+685 EIQKLAEQ

>member
-1 MADKKGIGL
+1 M
-10 IQSMKGKA
+10 A

-70 IIKLQADDKA
+70 IIKLQTDDKA

-88 IDQQYLDHIQVNQ
+88 IDRQYLDHIQVNQ

-155 FSSTNDQLNESFAAL
+155 FSSTNDQLNESFEAL
-170 LNTNDWVE
+170 INTNDWVE

-228 TSFYLTNLKFTGGS
+228 TSFYLTNLKLTGGS

-332 QYDFY
+332 RYDFY
-337 ENSERL
+337 ANSERL

-362 IREQIQAIFDD
+362 IREQIQALLDD

-393 KFEVMR
+393 KFKAMR

-435 AVVQSTQA
+435 AVVQSTQS

-497 KQNGKDEFS
+497 KQNRKDEFS

-538 EFEDKADKTQS
+538 ELEDKADKTQS
-549 AVENISSAL
+549 ATENISSAL

-626 AFDKIAT
+626 AFDKIAAQ
-633 KIIKTNESVVKIQEA
+633 IIKTNESVVKIQEA

-685 EIQQLAEQ
+685 EIQKLAEQ